1 MARRVP
7 RQRGTGVYDKPPL
20 EHADLVARMQN
31 RGLIITSGITN
42 CGKRSRL
49 SCCSTSDDRLNPGRV
64 GSLGSRLGRAQGTVS
79 SGNVH
84 FGVFGY
90 HGVMAEIT
98 VTDARARLAD
108 VVDQARVRH
117 DPVYLTRRGQRIA
130 AVIDAVDLQRLIEA
144 AENLADIEAA
154 RAARAEVEVEGT
166 IPWDEVKA
174 DLGIE

>member
-1 MARRVP
+1 
-7 RQRGTGVYDKPPL
+7 
-20 EHADLVARMQN
+20 
-31 RGLIITSGITN
+31 
-42 CGKRSRL
+42 
-49 SCCSTSDDRLNPGRV
+49 
-64 GSLGSRLGRAQGTVS
+64 
-79 SGNVH
+79 
-84 FGVFGY
+84 
-90 HGVMAEIT
+90 MAEIT

-130 AVIDAVDLQRLIEA
+130 AVIDADDLQRLIEA

-154 RAARAEVEVEGT
+154 RAARAEIEVGGT